1 MKENDIHK
9 ARSLKSSYIT
19 RDNSASLKLYNR
31 ELCSTIDDYKME
43 KMPTYIPPFL
53 SSSGGIS
60 KLSKG
65 DVSSIKSFLCSP
77 VIRLFNSAWLTPG
90 W

>member
-1 MKENDIHK
+1 MKEADIHK

-19 RDNSASLKLYNR
+19 RVNNDSLNLYNR
-31 ELCSTIDDYKME
+31 EPRSTIDHYKME
-43 KMPTYIPPFL
+43 KMPTYTLPFL
-53 SSSGGIS
+53 SSRGGAL

-65 DVSSIKSFLCSP
+65 DVSSIKSVFFSP
-77 VIRLFNSAWLTPG
+77 VVCLFNSTWLMPG